1 MWYPLKNSV
10 YSLSAASVIL
20 AALLAFSRP
29 DTGLQ
34 AQTPAAPSDEHA
46 LILAVDR
53 AAEHVVFES
62 AHQKALTTLVLR
74 IAAKALV
81 AEMEANGRAAGAPEA
96 NAPPPRGRRQSTM
109 PFFSFA
115 NLLPGT
121 VEPST

>member
-20 AALLAFSRP
+20 AVLLAFSHP
-29 DTGLQ
+29 DPNLT
-34 AQTPAAPSDEHA
+34 AQPAAVSLDEHV
-46 LILAVDR
+46 LVLAVDR
-53 AAEHVVFES
+53 AAEQVLFES

-74 IAAKALV
+74 IAAKALA
-81 AEMEANGRAAGAPEA
+81 AELEGNEDSSGEHDPSSMPA
-96 NAPPPRGRRQSTM
+96 RGRRQSTM

-115 NLLPGT
+115 NLLPSA